1 MRLFR
6 DLQQRGYAGSYGP
19 VAAYARRLRQAQGL
33 SPGQRRPRQSLPRV
47 AEPGCQPLTP
57 RRATGLV
64 LRREEKRTEA
74 EAQQLAQVRAQQA
87 EVGEAIDLAQDFATL
102 VRQRQPEA
110 LDPWLQRATTSA
122 LEALRRFA
130 TGPRTTMRPS
140 KPA

>member
-1 MRLFR
+1 MPSNLF
-6 DLQQRGYAGSYGP
+6 
-19 VAAYARRLRQAQGL
+19 VT
-33 SPGQRRPRQSLPRV
+33 LP
-47 AEPGCQPLTP
+47 
-57 RRATGLV
+57 
-64 LRREEKRTEA
+64 
-74 EAQQLAQVRAQQA
+74 
-87 EVGEAIDLAQDFATL
+87 QDFAQL